1 MSPVKTIPRYQ
12 NSYRLEPYRRFE
24 PEAVDKILRDVM
36 EKKLPIL
43 TTYQH
48 QLVTRLA
55 AEISTEVLRAISR
68 KDYDRCKV
76 IVQVNIMQRQF
87 QSAHVAFKCLW
98 DVERDN
104 YSYYVYESHAV
115 YAWVCVFGL
124 YYE

>member
-1 MSPVKTIPRYQ
+1 
-12 NSYRLEPYRRFE
+12 
-24 PEAVDKILRDVM
+24 M

-48 QLVTRLA
+48 QLVT
-55 AEISTEVLRAISR
+55 
-68 KDYDRCKV
+68 RCKV